1 MQHRAGHAYFCYD
14 ADLEPVWFDEAGKAH
29 RQTEPAEIYT
39 YSDAFVAKG
48 LVAAAARDAPERL
61 LTHVDYLARVIAA
74 IPDGRFQ
81 MDEKQPLGREASAAQ
96 PADFGPRM
104 ILLGAAGLLARVG
117 QRERAGFAESF
128 IGHVLEHHYDPAT
141 DLLVNVPGELP
152 PATSGMPSSSSALR
166 STSSGRIRRRT
177 C

>member
-48 LVAAAARDAPERL
+48 LVAAAARYAPERL

-74 IPDGRFQ
+74 IPDGRLQ

-128 IGHVLEHHYDPAT
+128 IGHVA
-141 DLLVNVPGELP
+141 
-152 PATSGMPSSSSALR
+152 
-166 STSSGRIRRRT
+166 
-177 C
+177 